1 MVVVGGWLDWMIM
14 KGFSNVTDAMIVER
28 HLVGECFAG

>member
-14 KGFSNVTDAMIVER
+14 KGFSSVTDAMIVGKAS
-28 HLVGECFAG
+28 VG